1 MRLLIEFRAVM
12 LCLAIVLSTAVC
24 RAQISGTTS
33 NPGQYLAIKK
43 GEDNILSKITAQ
55 TNYRNKEAGIQAELS
70 GTTAKIRNWEQQYNA
85 YLKEA
90 SGYAKRTVAC
100 CQLYLEGVQTLNALW
115 EVSAAK
121 KINPQGVFA
130 TMSMN
135 NLYMET
141 AIQFIKT
148 FRSLKKVCAKGT
160 DKNMLNGAERTQ
172 LIWNLERELE
182 QLNSKLRRL
191 AVSISVFSFEDVW
204 NRAIAG
210 KIDKSNGM
218 LALEAIS
225 YVLLLADIFEH
236 VERSP
241 ARADSF
247 SVRIGQNRIVSL
259 RRQPAILHSIFNLC
273 SVRRRLTF
281 V

>member
-1 MRLLIEFRAVM
+1 MKLLIKFRAVM
-12 LCLAIVLSTAVC
+12 LCFAIVLSTAVC
-24 RAQISGTTS
+24 RGQISATTS
-33 NPGQYLAIKK
+33 NPGEYLAIKK
-43 GEDNILSKITAQ
+43 GEDNILNEISAQ
-55 TNYRNKEAGIQAELS
+55 TNYRKKEGGIQAELS
-70 GTTAKIRNWEQQYNA
+70 ETTAKIKNWEQQYNK
-85 YLKEA
+85 YLKTTKGFA
-90 SGYAKRTVAC
+90 SRLVAD

-148 FRSLKKVCAKGT
+148 YRSLKKVCEKGG
-160 DKNMLNGAERTQ
+160 DGNMLNSAERTQ

-210 KIDKSNGM
+210 KIDKSNGR
-218 LALEAIS
+218 LALEARNRMRRAATS
-225 YVLLLADIFEH
+225 V
-236 VERSP
+236 
-241 ARADSF
+241 ARYYKLK
-247 SVRIGQNRIVSL
+247 QNSK
-259 RRQPAILHSIFNLC
+259 SWGW
-273 SVRRRLTF
+273 
-281 V
+281 

>member
-12 LCLAIVLSTAVC
+12 LCFAIVLSTAVC
-24 RAQISGTTS
+24 RGQFSATTS
-33 NPGQYLAIKK
+33 NPGEYLAIKK
-43 GEDNILSKITAQ
+43 GEDNILNEISAQ
-55 TNYRNKEAGIQAELS
+55 TNYRKKEAGIQAELS
-70 GTTAKIRNWEQQYNA
+70 ATTAKIKNWEQQYNK
-85 YLKEA
+85 YLKTKEGFA
-90 SGYAKRTVAC
+90 DGIAAA

-148 FRSLKKVCAKGT
+148 YRSLKKVCKKGGNG
-160 DKNMLNGAERTQ
+160 NMLNSAERTQ

-218 LALEAIS
+218 LALEARNRMRRAATS
-225 YVLLLADIFEH
+225 V
-236 VERSP
+236 
-241 ARADSF
+241 ARYYKLK
-247 SVRIGQNRIVSL
+247 QNSK
-259 RRQPAILHSIFNLC
+259 SWGW
-273 SVRRRLTF
+273 
-281 V
+281 

>member
-12 LCLAIVLSTAVC
+12 LCFAIVLFTAVC
-24 RAQISGTTS
+24 RAQIGATTS

-43 GEDNILSKITAQ
+43 GEDIILNKISAQ
-55 TNYRNKEAGIQAELS
+55 TNYRKKEAGIQAELS
-70 GTTAKIRNWEQQYNA
+70 ATTAKIKKWEQQYNK
-85 YLKEA
+85 YLKTTKGFA
-90 SGYAKRTVAC
+90 DRIAAD

-148 FRSLKKVCAKGT
+148 YRSLKKVCKKGG
-160 DKNMLNGAERTQ
+160 DGNMLNGAERTQ

-218 LALEAIS
+218 LALEA
-225 YVLLLADIFEH
+225 
-236 VERSP
+236 RNRMR
-241 ARADSF
+241 RAAT
-247 SVRIGQNRIVSL
+247 SVAKYYKLKQNSK
-259 RRQPAILHSIFNLC
+259 SWGW
-273 SVRRRLTF
+273 
-281 V
+281 

>member
-12 LCLAIVLSTAVC
+12 LCFAIVLFTAVC
-24 RAQISGTTS
+24 RAQIGATTS

-43 GEDNILSKITAQ
+43 GEDNILNKISAQ
-55 TNYRNKEAGIQAELS
+55 TNYRKKESGIQAELS
-70 GTTAKIRNWEQQYNA
+70 ATTAKIKNWEQQYNK
-85 YLKEA
+85 YLKTTKGFA
-90 SGYAKRTVAC
+90 DRIAAD

-148 FRSLKKVCAKGT
+148 YRSLKKVCKKGG
-160 DKNMLNGAERTQ
+160 DGNMLNGAERTQ

-218 LALEAIS
+218 LALEA
-225 YVLLLADIFEH
+225 
-236 VERSP
+236 RNRMR
-241 ARADSF
+241 RAAT
-247 SVRIGQNRIVSL
+247 SVAKYYKLKQNSK
-259 RRQPAILHSIFNLC
+259 SWGW
-273 SVRRRLTF
+273 
-281 V
+281 

>member
-1 MRLLIEFRAVM
+1 MRLLIEFKAVM
-12 LCLAIVLSTAVC
+12 LCFAIVLSTAVC
-24 RAQISGTTS
+24 RAQIGATTS
-33 NPGQYLAIKK
+33 NPGQYLAIKM
-43 GEDNILSKITAQ
+43 GEDSILNKISAQ
-55 TNYRNKEAGIQAELS
+55 TNYRKKEAGIQAELS
-70 GTTAKIRNWEQQYNA
+70 ATTAMIKNWEQQYNK
-85 YLKEA
+85 YLKTTKGFA
-90 SGYAKRTVAC
+90 DRIAAD

-148 FRSLKKVCAKGT
+148 YRSLKKVCKKGG
-160 DKNMLNGAERTQ
+160 DGNMLNGAERTQ

-218 LALEAIS
+218 LALEARNRMRRAATS
-225 YVLLLADIFEH
+225 V
-236 VERSP
+236 
-241 ARADSF
+241 ARYYKLK
-247 SVRIGQNRIVSL
+247 QNSK
-259 RRQPAILHSIFNLC
+259 SWGW
-273 SVRRRLTF
+273 
-281 V
+281 

>member
-12 LCLAIVLSTAVC
+12 LCFAIVLFTAVC
-24 RAQISGTTS
+24 RAQIGATTS

-43 GEDNILSKITAQ
+43 GEDNILNKISAQ
-55 TNYRNKEAGIQAELS
+55 TNYRKKEAGIQAELS
-70 GTTAKIRNWEQQYNA
+70 ATTAKIKNWEQQYNK
-85 YLKEA
+85 YLKTKGFA
-90 SGYAKRTVAC
+90 DRIAAD

-148 FRSLKKVCAKGT
+148 YRSLKKVCKKGG
-160 DKNMLNGAERTQ
+160 DGNMLNGAERTQ

-218 LALEAIS
+218 LALEA
-225 YVLLLADIFEH
+225 
-236 VERSP
+236 RNRMR
-241 ARADSF
+241 RAAT
-247 SVRIGQNRIVSL
+247 SVAKYYKLKQNSK
-259 RRQPAILHSIFNLC
+259 SWGW
-273 SVRRRLTF
+273 
-281 V
+281 

>member
-12 LCLAIVLSTAVC
+12 LCFAIVLFTAVC
-24 RAQISGTTS
+24 RAQIGATTS

-43 GEDNILSKITAQ
+43 GEDNILNKISAQ
-55 TNYRNKEAGIQAELS
+55 TIYRKKEARIQAELS
-70 GTTAKIRNWEQQYNA
+70 ATTAKIKNWEQQYNK
-85 YLKEA
+85 YLKTTKGFA
-90 SGYAKRTVAC
+90 DRIAAD

-148 FRSLKKVCAKGT
+148 YRSLKKVCKKGG
-160 DKNMLNGAERTQ
+160 DGNMLNGAERTQ

-218 LALEAIS
+218 LALEA
-225 YVLLLADIFEH
+225 
-236 VERSP
+236 RNRMR
-241 ARADSF
+241 RAAT
-247 SVRIGQNRIVSL
+247 SVAKYYKLKQNSK
-259 RRQPAILHSIFNLC
+259 SWGW
-273 SVRRRLTF
+273 
-281 V
+281 

>member
-1 MRLLIEFRAVM
+1 MKLLIKFRAVM
-12 LCLAIVLSTAVC
+12 LCFALVLSTADS
-24 RAQISGTTS
+24 RGQISATTS
-33 NPGQYLAIKK
+33 NPGEYLAIKK
-43 GEDNILSKITAQ
+43 GEDNILNEISAQ
-55 TNYRNKEAGIQAELS
+55 TNYRKKEAGIQAELS
-70 GTTAKIRNWEQQYNA
+70 ETTTKIKNWEQQYNK
-85 YLKEA
+85 YLKTTEGFA
-90 SGYAKRTVAC
+90 DGIAAA

-148 FRSLKKVCAKGT
+148 YRSLKKVCKKGGNG
-160 DKNMLNGAERTQ
+160 NMLNSAERTQ

-218 LALEAIS
+218 LALEARNRMRRAATS
-225 YVLLLADIFEH
+225 V
-236 VERSP
+236 
-241 ARADSF
+241 ARYYKLK
-247 SVRIGQNRIVSL
+247 QNSK
-259 RRQPAILHSIFNLC
+259 SWGW
-273 SVRRRLTF
+273 
-281 V
+281 

>member
-12 LCLAIVLSTAVC
+12 LCFAIVLFTAVC
-24 RAQISGTTS
+24 RAQIGATTS

-43 GEDNILSKITAQ
+43 GEDNILNKISAQ
-55 TNYRNKEAGIQAELS
+55 TNYRKKEAGIQAELS
-70 GTTAKIRNWEQQYNA
+70 ATTAKIKNWEQQYNK
-85 YLKEA
+85 YLKTTKGFA
-90 SGYAKRTVAC
+90 DRIAAD
-100 CQLYLEGVQTLNALW
+100 CQLSLW

-148 FRSLKKVCAKGT
+148 YRSLKKVCKKGG
-160 DKNMLNGAERTQ
+160 DGNMLNGAERTQ

-218 LALEAIS
+218 LALEA
-225 YVLLLADIFEH
+225 
-236 VERSP
+236 RNRMR
-241 ARADSF
+241 RAAT
-247 SVRIGQNRIVSL
+247 SVAKYYKLKQNSK
-259 RRQPAILHSIFNLC
+259 SWGW
-273 SVRRRLTF
+273 
-281 V
+281 

>member
-12 LCLAIVLSTAVC
+12 LCFAIVLSTAVC
-24 RAQISGTTS
+24 RGQFSATTS
-33 NPGQYLAIKK
+33 NPGEYLAIKK
-43 GEDNILSKITAQ
+43 GEDNILNEISAQ
-55 TNYRNKEAGIQAELS
+55 TNYRKKEAGIQAELS
-70 GTTAKIRNWEQQYNA
+70 ATTAKIKNWEQQYNK
-85 YLKEA
+85 YLKTTEGFA
-90 SGYAKRTVAC
+90 DGIAAA

-148 FRSLKKVCAKGT
+148 YRSLKKVCKKGGNG
-160 DKNMLNGAERTQ
+160 NMLNSTERTQ

-218 LALEAIS
+218 LALEARNRMRRAATS
-225 YVLLLADIFEH
+225 V
-236 VERSP
+236 
-241 ARADSF
+241 ARYYKLK
-247 SVRIGQNRIVSL
+247 QNSK
-259 RRQPAILHSIFNLC
+259 SWGW
-273 SVRRRLTF
+273 
-281 V
+281 

>member
-1 MRLLIEFRAVM
+1 MTKGFADR
-12 LCLAIVLSTAVC
+12 IVA
-24 RAQISGTTS
+24 
-33 NPGQYLAIKK
+33 
-43 GEDNILSKITAQ
+43 D
-55 TNYRNKEAGIQAELS
+55 
-70 GTTAKIRNWEQQYNA
+70 
-85 YLKEA
+85 
-90 SGYAKRTVAC
+90 

-141 AIQFIKT
+141 AMQFIKT
-148 FRSLKKVCAKGT
+148 YRSLKKVCKKGG

-218 LALEAIS
+218 LALEARNRMRRAATS
-225 YVLLLADIFEH
+225 V
-236 VERSP
+236 
-241 ARADSF
+241 ARYYKLK
-247 SVRIGQNRIVSL
+247 QNSK
-259 RRQPAILHSIFNLC
+259 SWGW
-273 SVRRRLTF
+273 
-281 V
+281 

>member
-12 LCLAIVLSTAVC
+12 LCFAIVLSTAVC
-24 RAQISGTTS
+24 RGQFSATTS
-33 NPGQYLAIKK
+33 NPGEYLAIKK
-43 GEDNILSKITAQ
+43 GEDNILNEISAQ
-55 TNYRNKEAGIQAELS
+55 TNYRKKEAGIQAELS
-70 GTTAKIRNWEQQYNA
+70 ETTTKIKNWEQQYNK
-85 YLKEA
+85 YLKTTEGFA
-90 SGYAKRTVAC
+90 DGIAAA

-148 FRSLKKVCAKGT
+148 YRSLKKVCKKGGNG
-160 DKNMLNGAERTQ
+160 NMLNSAERTQ

-218 LALEAIS
+218 LALEARNRMRRAVTS
-225 YVLLLADIFEH
+225 V
-236 VERSP
+236 
-241 ARADSF
+241 ARYYKLK
-247 SVRIGQNRIVSL
+247 QNSK
-259 RRQPAILHSIFNLC
+259 SWGW
-273 SVRRRLTF
+273 
-281 V
+281 

>member
-12 LCLAIVLSTAVC
+12 LCLAIVLSTTVC
-24 RAQISGTTS
+24 RAQIGATTS

-55 TNYRNKEAGIQAELS
+55 TNYRKKEAGIQAELS

-141 AIQFIKT
+141 AMQLIKT
-148 FRSLKKVCAKGT
+148 YRSLKKVCAERCR
-160 DKNMLNGAERTQ
+160 KNIINMEFGA
-172 LIWNLERELE
+172 
-182 QLNSKLRRL
+182 
-191 AVSISVFSFEDVW
+191 
-204 NRAIAG
+204 
-210 KIDKSNGM
+210 
-218 LALEAIS
+218 
-225 YVLLLADIFEH
+225 
-236 VERSP
+236 
-241 ARADSF
+241 
-247 SVRIGQNRIVSL
+247 
-259 RRQPAILHSIFNLC
+259 
-273 SVRRRLTF
+273 
-281 V
+281 

>member
-12 LCLAIVLSTAVC
+12 LCFVIVSFTAVC
-24 RAQISGTTS
+24 RAQSATTS
-33 NPGQYLAIKK
+33 NPGEYLAIKK
-43 GEDNILSKITAQ
+43 GEDNILKEITAQ
-55 TNYRNKEAGIQAELS
+55 TNYRKKEAGIQAELS
-70 GTTAKIRNWEQQYNA
+70 ATTAKIKNWEQQYNK
-85 YLKEA
+85 YLKTTKGFA
-90 SGYAKRTVAC
+90 DRIAAD

-115 EVSAAK
+115 EVSAAR

-130 TMSMN
+130 TLSMN

-141 AIQFIKT
+141 AMQFIKT
-148 FRSLKKVCAKGT
+148 YRSLKKVCKKGG
-160 DKNMLNGAERTQ
+160 DGNMLNGAERTQ

-218 LALEAIS
+218 LALEARNRMRRAATS
-225 YVLLLADIFEH
+225 V
-236 VERSP
+236 
-241 ARADSF
+241 ARYYKLK
-247 SVRIGQNRIVSL
+247 QNSK
-259 RRQPAILHSIFNLC
+259 SWGW
-273 SVRRRLTF
+273 
-281 V
+281 

>member
-1 MRLLIEFRAVM
+1 MKLLIKFRAVM
-12 LCLAIVLSTAVC
+12 LCFAIVLSTAVC
-24 RAQISGTTS
+24 RGQISATTS
-33 NPGQYLAIKK
+33 NPGEYLAIKK
-43 GEDNILSKITAQ
+43 GEDSILNEISAQ
-55 TNYRNKEAGIQAELS
+55 TNYRKKEAGIQAVLS
-70 GTTAKIRNWEQQYNA
+70 ETTAKIKNWEQQYNK
-85 YLKEA
+85 YLKTKEGFA
-90 SGYAKRTVAC
+90 DGIAAA

-148 FRSLKKVCAKGT
+148 YRSLKKVCKKGGNG
-160 DKNMLNGAERTQ
+160 NMLNSTERTQ

-218 LALEAIS
+218 LALEARNRMRRAATS
-225 YVLLLADIFEH
+225 V
-236 VERSP
+236 
-241 ARADSF
+241 ARYYKLK
-247 SVRIGQNRIVSL
+247 QNSK
-259 RRQPAILHSIFNLC
+259 SWGW
-273 SVRRRLTF
+273 
-281 V
+281 

>member
-12 LCLAIVLSTAVC
+12 LCFAIVLSTAVC
-24 RAQISGTTS
+24 RGQFSATTS
-33 NPGQYLAIKK
+33 NPGEYLAIKK
-43 GEDNILSKITAQ
+43 GEDNILNEISAQ
-55 TNYRNKEAGIQAELS
+55 TNYRKKEAGIQAELS
-70 GTTAKIRNWEQQYNA
+70 ETTTKIKNWEQQYNK
-85 YLKEA
+85 YLKTTEGFA
-90 SGYAKRTVAC
+90 DGIAAA

-148 FRSLKKVCAKGT
+148 YRSLKKVCKKG
-160 DKNMLNGAERTQ
+160 DNGNMLNSAERTQ

-218 LALEAIS
+218 LALEARNRMRRAVTS
-225 YVLLLADIFEH
+225 V
-236 VERSP
+236 
-241 ARADSF
+241 ARYYKLK
-247 SVRIGQNRIVSL
+247 QNSK
-259 RRQPAILHSIFNLC
+259 SWGW
-273 SVRRRLTF
+273 
-281 V
+281 

>member
-1 MRLLIEFRAVM
+1 MKLLIKFRAVM
-12 LCLAIVLSTAVC
+12 LCFAIVLSTAVC
-24 RAQISGTTS
+24 RGQISATTS
-33 NPGQYLAIKK
+33 NPGEYLAIKK
-43 GEDNILSKITAQ
+43 GEDNILNEISAQ
-55 TNYRNKEAGIQAELS
+55 TNYRQQEAGIQAELS
-70 GTTAKIRNWEQQYNA
+70 ETTAKIKNWEQQYNK
-85 YLKEA
+85 YLKTTKGFA
-90 SGYAKRTVAC
+90 SRLVAD

-148 FRSLKKVCAKGT
+148 YRSLKKVCEKGG
-160 DKNMLNGAERTQ
+160 DGNMLNSAERTQ

-210 KIDKSNGM
+210 KIDKSNGR
-218 LALEAIS
+218 LALEARNRMRRAATS
-225 YVLLLADIFEH
+225 V
-236 VERSP
+236 
-241 ARADSF
+241 ARYYKLK
-247 SVRIGQNRIVSL
+247 QNSK
-259 RRQPAILHSIFNLC
+259 SWGW
-273 SVRRRLTF
+273 
-281 V
+281 

>member
-12 LCLAIVLSTAVC
+12 LCFAIVLFTAVC
-24 RAQISGTTS
+24 RAQIGATTS
-33 NPGQYLAIKK
+33 NPGQYLAIKM
-43 GEDNILSKITAQ
+43 GEDSILNKISAQ
-55 TNYRNKEAGIQAELS
+55 TNYRKKEAGIQAELS
-70 GTTAKIRNWEQQYNA
+70 ATTAKIKNWEQQYNK
-85 YLKEA
+85 YLKTTKGFA
-90 SGYAKRTVAC
+90 YRIAAA

-148 FRSLKKVCAKGT
+148 YRSLKKVCKKGG
-160 DKNMLNGAERTQ
+160 DGNMLNGAERTQ

-218 LALEAIS
+218 LALEARNRMRRAAIS
-225 YVLLLADIFEH
+225 VAKYYKLK
-236 VERSP
+236 
-241 ARADSF
+241 
-247 SVRIGQNRIVSL
+247 QNSK
-259 RRQPAILHSIFNLC
+259 SWGW
-273 SVRRRLTF
+273 
-281 V
+281 

>member
-12 LCLAIVLSTAVC
+12 LCFAIVLFSAVC
-24 RAQISGTTS
+24 RAQIGATTS

-43 GEDNILSKITAQ
+43 GEDNILNKISAQ
-55 TNYRNKEAGIQAELS
+55 TNYRKKEAGIQAELS
-70 GTTAKIRNWEQQYNA
+70 ATTAYIKNWEQQYNK
-85 YLKEA
+85 YLKTTKGFA
-90 SGYAKRTVAC
+90 DRIAAD

-148 FRSLKKVCAKGT
+148 YRSLKKVCKKGG
-160 DKNMLNGAERTQ
+160 DGNMLNGAERTQ

-218 LALEAIS
+218 LALEA
-225 YVLLLADIFEH
+225 
-236 VERSP
+236 RNRMR
-241 ARADSF
+241 RAAT
-247 SVRIGQNRIVSL
+247 SVAKYYKLKQNSK
-259 RRQPAILHSIFNLC
+259 SWGW
-273 SVRRRLTF
+273 
-281 V
+281 

>member
-12 LCLAIVLSTAVC
+12 LCFAIVLSTAVC
-24 RAQISGTTS
+24 RGQFSATTS
-33 NPGQYLAIKK
+33 NPGEYLAIKK
-43 GEDNILSKITAQ
+43 GEDNILNEISAQ
-55 TNYRNKEAGIQAELS
+55 TNYRKKEAGIQAELS
-70 GTTAKIRNWEQQYNA
+70 ATTAKIKNWEQQYNK
-85 YLKEA
+85 YLKTTEGFA
-90 SGYAKRTVAC
+90 DGIAAA

-141 AIQFIKT
+141 AMQFIKT
-148 FRSLKKVCAKGT
+148 YRSLKKVCKKGGNG
-160 DKNMLNGAERTQ
+160 NMLNSAERTQ

-218 LALEAIS
+218 LALEARNRMRRAATS
-225 YVLLLADIFEH
+225 V
-236 VERSP
+236 
-241 ARADSF
+241 ARYYKLK
-247 SVRIGQNRIVSL
+247 QNSK
-259 RRQPAILHSIFNLC
+259 SWGW
-273 SVRRRLTF
+273 
-281 V
+281 

>member
-12 LCLAIVLSTAVC
+12 LCFAIVLFTAVC
-24 RAQISGTTS
+24 RAQIGATTS

-43 GEDNILSKITAQ
+43 GEDNILNKISAQ
-55 TNYRNKEAGIQAELS
+55 TNYRKKEAGIQAELS
-70 GTTAKIRNWEQQYNA
+70 ATTAKIKNWEQQYNK
-85 YLKEA
+85 YLKTTKGFA
-90 SGYAKRTVAC
+90 DRIAAD
-100 CQLYLEGVQTLNALW
+100 CQLYLW

-148 FRSLKKVCAKGT
+148 YRSLKKVCKKGG
-160 DKNMLNGAERTQ
+160 DGNMLNGAERTQ

-218 LALEAIS
+218 LALEA
-225 YVLLLADIFEH
+225 
-236 VERSP
+236 RNRMR
-241 ARADSF
+241 RAAT
-247 SVRIGQNRIVSL
+247 SVAKYYKLKQNSK
-259 RRQPAILHSIFNLC
+259 SWGW
-273 SVRRRLTF
+273 
-281 V
+281 

>member
-1 MRLLIEFRAVM
+1 MKLLIKFRAVM
-12 LCLAIVLSTAVC
+12 LCFAIVLSTAVC
-24 RAQISGTTS
+24 RGQFSATTS
-33 NPGQYLAIKK
+33 NPGEYLAIKK
-43 GEDNILSKITAQ
+43 GEDNILNEISAQ
-55 TNYRNKEAGIQAELS
+55 TNYRKKEAGIQAELS
-70 GTTAKIRNWEQQYNA
+70 ETTAKIKNWEQQYNK
-85 YLKEA
+85 YLKTTEGFA
-90 SGYAKRTVAC
+90 DGIAAA

-121 KINPQGVFA
+121 EINPQGVFA

-148 FRSLKKVCAKGT
+148 YRSLKKVCKKGGNG
-160 DKNMLNGAERTQ
+160 NMLNSAERTQ

-218 LALEAIS
+218 LALEARNRMRRAATS
-225 YVLLLADIFEH
+225 V
-236 VERSP
+236 
-241 ARADSF
+241 ARYYKLK
-247 SVRIGQNRIVSL
+247 QNSK
-259 RRQPAILHSIFNLC
+259 SWGW
-273 SVRRRLTF
+273 
-281 V
+281 

>member
-1 MRLLIEFRAVM
+1 MKLLIKFRAVM
-12 LCLAIVLSTAVC
+12 LCFAIVLSTAVC
-24 RAQISGTTS
+24 RGQISATTS
-33 NPGQYLAIKK
+33 NPGEYLAIKK
-43 GEDNILSKITAQ
+43 GEDNILSEISAQ
-55 TNYRNKEAGIQAELS
+55 TNYRKKEAGIQAELS
-70 GTTAKIRNWEQQYNA
+70 ETTAKIKNWEQQYNK
-85 YLKEA
+85 YLKTTKGFA
-90 SGYAKRTVAC
+90 SRLVAD

-148 FRSLKKVCAKGT
+148 YRSLKKVCEKGG
-160 DKNMLNGAERTQ
+160 DGNMLNSAERTQ

-210 KIDKSNGM
+210 KIDKSNGR
-218 LALEAIS
+218 LALEARNRMRRAATS
-225 YVLLLADIFEH
+225 V
-236 VERSP
+236 
-241 ARADSF
+241 ARYYKLK
-247 SVRIGQNRIVSL
+247 QNSK
-259 RRQPAILHSIFNLC
+259 SWGW
-273 SVRRRLTF
+273 
-281 V
+281 

>member
-12 LCLAIVLSTAVC
+12 LCFVIVSFTAVC
-24 RAQISGTTS
+24 RAQISATTS
-33 NPGQYLAIKK
+33 NPGEYLAIKT
-43 GEDNILSKITAQ
+43 GEDNIIKKITAQ
-55 TNYRNKEAGIQAELS
+55 TNYRKKEAGIQAELS
-70 GTTAKIRNWEQQYNA
+70 ATTAKIKNWEQQYNK
-85 YLKEA
+85 YLKTTKGFA
-90 SGYAKRTVAC
+90 DRIAAD

-121 KINPQGVFA
+121 KINPQGIFA

-141 AIQFIKT
+141 AMQFIKT
-148 FRSLKKVCAKGT
+148 YRSLKKICKKGG
-160 DKNMLNGAERTQ
+160 DGNMLNGAERTQ

-210 KIDKSNGM
+210 KIEKSNGM
-218 LALEAIS
+218 LALEARNRMRRAATS
-225 YVLLLADIFEH
+225 V
-236 VERSP
+236 
-241 ARADSF
+241 ARYYKLK
-247 SVRIGQNRIVSL
+247 QNSK
-259 RRQPAILHSIFNLC
+259 SWGW
-273 SVRRRLTF
+273 
-281 V
+281 

>member
-12 LCLAIVLSTAVC
+12 LCFAIVLFTAVC
-24 RAQISGTTS
+24 RAQIGATTS
-33 NPGQYLAIKK
+33 NPGQYLAIKM
-43 GEDNILSKITAQ
+43 GEDSILNKISAQ
-55 TNYRNKEAGIQAELS
+55 TNYRKKEAGIQAELS
-70 GTTAKIRNWEQQYNA
+70 ATTAKIKNWEQQYNK
-85 YLKEA
+85 YLKTTKGFA
-90 SGYAKRTVAC
+90 YRIAAD

-148 FRSLKKVCAKGT
+148 YRSLKKVCKKGG
-160 DKNMLNGAERTQ
+160 DGNMLNGAERTQ

-204 NRAIAG
+204 NCAIAG

-218 LALEAIS
+218 LALEA
-225 YVLLLADIFEH
+225 
-236 VERSP
+236 RNRMR
-241 ARADSF
+241 RAAT
-247 SVRIGQNRIVSL
+247 SVAKYYKLKQNSK
-259 RRQPAILHSIFNLC
+259 SWGW
-273 SVRRRLTF
+273 
-281 V
+281 

>member
-12 LCLAIVLSTAVC
+12 LCFAIVLSTAVC
-24 RAQISGTTS
+24 RGQFSATTS
-33 NPGQYLAIKK
+33 NPGEYLAIKK
-43 GEDNILSKITAQ
+43 GEDNILNEISAQ
-55 TNYRNKEAGIQAELS
+55 TNYRKKEARIQAELS
-70 GTTAKIRNWEQQYNA
+70 ETTTKIKNWEQQYNK
-85 YLKEA
+85 YLKTTEGFA
-90 SGYAKRTVAC
+90 DGIAAA

-148 FRSLKKVCAKGT
+148 YRSLKKVCKKGGNG
-160 DKNMLNGAERTQ
+160 NMLNSAERTQ

-218 LALEAIS
+218 LALEARNRMRRAVTS
-225 YVLLLADIFEH
+225 V
-236 VERSP
+236 
-241 ARADSF
+241 ARYYKLK
-247 SVRIGQNRIVSL
+247 QNSK
-259 RRQPAILHSIFNLC
+259 SWGW
-273 SVRRRLTF
+273 
-281 V
+281 

>member
-12 LCLAIVLSTAVC
+12 LCFAIVLSTAVC
-24 RAQISGTTS
+24 RGQFSATTS
-33 NPGQYLAIKK
+33 NPGEYLAIKK
-43 GEDNILSKITAQ
+43 GEDNILNEISAQ
-55 TNYRNKEAGIQAELS
+55 TNYRKKEAGIQAELS
-70 GTTAKIRNWEQQYNA
+70 ETTTKIKNWEQQYNK
-85 YLKEA
+85 YLKTTEGFA
-90 SGYAKRTVAC
+90 DGIAAA

-148 FRSLKKVCAKGT
+148 YRSLKKVCKKG
-160 DKNMLNGAERTQ
+160 DNGNMLNSAERTQ

-218 LALEAIS
+218 LALEARNRMRRAATS
-225 YVLLLADIFEH
+225 V
-236 VERSP
+236 
-241 ARADSF
+241 ARYYKLK
-247 SVRIGQNRIVSL
+247 QNSK
-259 RRQPAILHSIFNLC
+259 SWGW
-273 SVRRRLTF
+273 
-281 V
+281 

>member
-12 LCLAIVLSTAVC
+12 LCFAIVLSTAVC
-24 RAQISGTTS
+24 RGQFSATTS
-33 NPGQYLAIKK
+33 NPGEYLAIKK
-43 GEDNILSKITAQ
+43 GEDNILNEISAQ
-55 TNYRNKEAGIQAELS
+55 TNYRKKEAGIQAELS
-70 GTTAKIRNWEQQYNA
+70 ATTAKIKNWEQQYNK
-85 YLKEA
+85 YLKTTEGFA
-90 SGYAKRTVAC
+90 DGIAAA

-148 FRSLKKVCAKGT
+148 YRSLKKVCKKGGNG
-160 DKNMLNGAERTQ
+160 NMLNSAERTQ

-218 LALEAIS
+218 LALEARNRMRRAATS
-225 YVLLLADIFEH
+225 V
-236 VERSP
+236 
-241 ARADSF
+241 ARYYKLK
-247 SVRIGQNRIVSL
+247 QNSK
-259 RRQPAILHSIFNLC
+259 SWGW
-273 SVRRRLTF
+273 
-281 V
+281 